1 MQQVVR
7 LLAENKA
14 DVHVDPL
21 LHRACALDI
30 KHYCFDIPPGEGRRK
45 YKTSCELNLAVDV
58 FCRLTSNF
66 VLDIFSEM
74 SCLLAALYD
83 KTVRLKAECR
93 KMLDERVTM
102 WEYAA
107 KVRG

>member
-1 MQQVVR
+1 M
-7 LLAENKA
+7 LIN
-14 DVHVDPL
+14 H
-21 LHRACALDI
+21 
-30 KHYCFDIPPGEGRRK
+30 
-45 YKTSCELNLAVDV
+45 
-58 FCRLTSNF
+58 LT
-66 VLDIFSEM
+66 FSEM

-107 KVRG
+107 KV